1 MGGNK
6 SPGPLLGT
14 GFGRDLAEVLV
25 HEEDCALI
33 GEWVLGGPKLP
44 SHGRS

>member
-1 MGGNK
+1 
-6 SPGPLLGT
+6 
-14 GFGRDLAEVLV
+14 LAEVLV